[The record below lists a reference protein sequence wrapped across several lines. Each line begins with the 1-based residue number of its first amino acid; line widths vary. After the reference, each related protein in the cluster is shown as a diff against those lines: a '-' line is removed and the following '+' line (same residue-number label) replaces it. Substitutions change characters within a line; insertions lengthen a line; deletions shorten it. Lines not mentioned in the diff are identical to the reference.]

1 MKKLQGSYS
10 RFLTAIRYLGDKD
23 EVYRRIRFNEYK
35 GIYTRL
41 GVDEVHNSTLDK
53 LAKLYPVIN
62 KEYLYEGKGKV
73 NNGLKYSRRLSKA
86 LKGKSIRKSDTVVRK
101 ALMDRYQLLPGS
113 TMDRICNEYN
123 INKEYLLTGKGSML
137 INSSRFKDIIKEN
150 ESIIKEL
157 IEVGFPEA
165 DCIDRV
171 TGDMS
176 SDIDGG
182 GFNLHILFKR
192 CSDKSI
198 EIYYYSYIN
207 YELYGLKVVRDGKI
221 TTKFWKS

>member
-10 RFLTAIRYLGDKD
+10 RFLAAIKYLDEK
-23 EVYRRIRFNEYK
+23 EVYKRLRFNDK
-35 GIYTRL
+35 RDIYTRL
-41 GVDEVHNSTLDK
+41 GFREVHNSTLDK
-53 LAKLYPVIN
+53 LVKLYPIIN

-73 NNGLKYSRRLSKA
+73 DNGLKYSKRLSKA
-86 LKGKSIRKSDTVVRK
+86 LNGMTIRNSDTIVK
-101 ALMDRYQLLPGS
+101 KILKDRYQLLPGP
-113 TMDRICNEYN
+113 TMDRICSEYN
-123 INKEYLLTGKGSML
+123 INKNYLLTGKGSMTV
-137 INSSRFKDIIKEN
+137 NSCRFNDIIKEN
-150 ESIIKEL
+150 ESIIREL
-157 IEVGFPEA
+157 SDLEFPYA

-182 GFNLHILFKR
+182 GFNLHIKCKR
-192 CSDKSI
+192 CIDKSI

-207 YELYGLKVVRDGKI
+207 YELYGLKVAKDGKI

>member
-10 RFLTAIRYLGDKD
+10 RFLTAIKYLDEK
-23 EVYRRIRFNEYK
+23 EVYKRLRFNDK
-35 GIYTRL
+35 RDIYTRL
-41 GVDEVHNSTLDK
+41 GFREVHNGTLNK
-53 LAKLYPVIN
+53 LVKLYPIIN

-73 NNGLKYSRRLSKA
+73 NSGLKYSKRLSKA
-86 LKGKSIRKSDTVVRK
+86 LKGKSIRNSDIVVRK
-101 ALMDRYQLLPGS
+101 ILKDRYQLLPGPI
-113 TMDRICNEYN
+113 MDRICKEYN
-123 INKEYLLTGKGSML
+123 ISKDFLLIGKGAMTV
-137 INSSRFKDIIKEN
+137 NSSRFEDIIKEN

-157 IEVGFPEA
+157 IGIGFPEA
-165 DCIDRV
+165 DCIDKV

-176 SDIDGG
+176 SGIDGG

-207 YELYGLKVVRDGKI
+207 YELYGLKVVKDGKI